1 MELEN
6 QDFSDYEPMTYD
18 PGWTF
23 TAVVVAICILL
34 NLSLPLVVRI
44 GKSLEKRWGFHAS
57 PSNTSNEGESPAEE
71 QEQDAEIDDSRRLRD
86 YSNSSQSPTSDKSN
100 SPRKTPISSLRITI
114 LPYSTSRMSAPSS
127 AASVVSDTPSA
138 TSAYMSH
145 ITSAV
150 LDAGPTN
157 FHHRHAAERR
167 LAQMDHNE
175 DNIGYSVNDIDD
187 NRSVCMSVLSKLDQD
202 AVSVK
207 DAVDALEGYP
217 SKDDVAKQ
225 HWWER
230 FIEIAE
236 WDFEMKRIA
245 SLAVPFS
252 IQGAA
257 QGVFQILNVAILG
270 KLLGV
275 REANAY
281 VVVTILLE
289 FTATLNYGFS
299 EGMYNRL

>member
-1 MELEN
+1 MSSEN
-6 QDFSDYEPMTYD
+6 QDFSDYETTTFD

-23 TAVVVAICILL
+23 TAVVVTICILL

-44 GKSLEKRWGFHAS
+44 GRSLEKRWGLHSS
-57 PSNTSNEGESPAEE
+57 PSNTSSDGESPAEE
-71 QEQDAEIDDSRRLRD
+71 QEQDAEMSAP
-86 YSNSSQSPTSDKSN
+86 SSVASVYG
-100 SPRKTPISSLRITI
+100 TP
-114 LPYSTSRMSAPSS
+114 RMSTPSS
-127 AASVVSDTPSA
+127 AASVVSDTPSG
-138 TSAYMSH
+138 TSAYISH
-145 ITSAV
+145 IASAV
-150 LDAGPTN
+150 LDVGPTK

-175 DNIGYSVNDIDD
+175 DNIGNPVNDIDD
-187 NRSVCMSVLSKLDQD
+187 NHSVCMSVLSKLDQD

-252 IQGAA
+252 IQGATE
-257 QGVFQILNVAILG
+257 GVFQIVNVAILG
-270 KLLGV
+270 NLLGV

-289 FTATLNYGFS
+289 FTTTLNYGFS
-299 EGMYNRL
+299 EGMYNSL